1 MSLDDSAGSEI
12 KTGRPAVVVSGDLS
26 NEKEDSVIVAFIT
39 SGGFSSPYNVTVVS
53 PDGKKRVLCRQLRT
67 VDKSRLTRFEYKLSG
82 PELIRVTGA
91 LAGSMCIPLAVKKDS
106 KDSDEVIA
114 LKAECDMWKRSYDA
128 AMNQLVELKVNSD
141 LTLRMARVGY
151 EYEESEDFEETEE
164 AEVEETPVVEPV
176 VTEPPTEEPEQ
187 EEPERVEINTCTAE
201 DLKRCGCTAV
211 VATTIIAGRP
221 YMSVEDL
228 RRIPGITSVGFGILK
243 HKICCVPVKVEEP
256 KVEEPEQKIEE
267 SEVVVEAEEPVEV
280 VLEVP
285 KKVNI
290 NTATS
295 TEIMEHLGIGRFYP
309 GKIVT
314 HRNKHGKFIDLEELK
329 MVEGLSKGFY
339 DQYKDML
346 TIGED
351 EQPKEQKQP
360 EEPVKT
366 PEAAEETTEKVVTEK
381 VNINTASAG
390 ELHTKLDLSMTVC
403 YSITGVRKRNGLY
416 KSIEEL
422 RQVPRFTEFHWEKYK
437 DMLTVGSENEDDG
450 EPDEE
455 PKSDKLN
462 INTASLRDLMDV
474 GFEKRAAALIVNERK
489 KFGRFRSVD
498 DLAGIPEITG
508 KILRKLRDKL
518 EV

>member
-1 MSLDDSAGSEI
+1 
-12 KTGRPAVVVSGDLS
+12 
-26 NEKEDSVIVAFIT
+26 
-39 SGGFSSPYNVTVVS
+39 
-53 PDGKKRVLCRQLRT
+53 
-67 VDKSRLTRFEYKLSG
+67 
-82 PELIRVTGA
+82 
-91 LAGSMCIPLAVKKDS
+91 
-106 KDSDEVIA
+106 
-114 LKAECDMWKRSYDA
+114 
-128 AMNQLVELKVNSD
+128 
-141 LTLRMARVGY
+141 
-151 EYEESEDFEETEE
+151 
-164 AEVEETPVVEPV
+164 
-176 VTEPPTEEPEQ
+176 
-187 EEPERVEINTCTAE
+187 
-201 DLKRCGCTAV
+201 
-211 VATTIIAGRP
+211 
-221 YMSVEDL
+221 
-228 RRIPGITSVGFGILK
+228 
-243 HKICCVPVKVEEP
+243 VKVEEP
-256 KVEEPEQKIEE
+256 KVEEPEQKTEE

-314 HRNKHGKFIDLEELK
+314 HRNKNGNFVDLEELK

-351 EQPKEQKQP
+351 EQKP
-360 EEPVKT
+360 EEPERNHE
-366 PEAAEETTEKVVTEK
+366 PFGGK
-381 VNINTASAG
+381 VNVNTATAQEIIDRVQISPETANNIVRYRKKNG
-390 ELHTKLDLSMTVC
+390 PFRDIADLVKVSRF
-403 YSITGVRKRNGLY
+403 GVRCLK
-416 KSIEEL
+416 
-422 RQVPRFTEFHWEKYK
+422 KYG
-437 DMLTVGSENEDDG
+437 DMLTVGEIDSEDDG

-474 GFEKRAAALIVNERK
+474 GFEKRAAVLIVNERK